1 MESQKENNFKTSGN
15 MTISTEVELDSCKV
29 PLYQMKKSQIIEAYK
44 RLEFKLKQKEVMQTS
59 VMKMNNSLRQK
70 NLQTTSNLNKALK
83 EVQAKQDEI
92 LQMNIL

>member
-1 MESQKENNFKTSGN
+1 

-59 VMKMNNSLRQK
+59 VMKMNNSLR
-70 NLQTTSNLNKALK
+70 
-83 EVQAKQDEI
+83 
-92 LQMNIL
+92 